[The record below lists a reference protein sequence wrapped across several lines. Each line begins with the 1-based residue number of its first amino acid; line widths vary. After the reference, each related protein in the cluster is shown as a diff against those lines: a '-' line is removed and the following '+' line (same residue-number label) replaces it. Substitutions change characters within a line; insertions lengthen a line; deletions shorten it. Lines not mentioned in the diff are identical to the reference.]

1 MELNHLSSRI
11 IKAAINVHKAL
22 RPGFLESVYQSA
34 MPVEL
39 KYMELAVQ
47 SDVALPIF
55 YRGQKIHDEG
65 FRIDLVVEE
74 TVIIELRRTVAAK
87 ETH

>member
-1 MELNHLSSRI
+1 
-11 IKAAINVHKAL
+11 
-22 RPGFLESVYQSA
+22 

>member
-1 MELNHLSSRI
+1 MLRDGEAFSHDFGHL
-11 IKAAINVHKAL
+11 
-22 RPGFLESVYQSA
+22 PGQKWRRGGSDHQSA

-55 YRGQKIHDEG
+55 YRGQKIHNEG

-74 TVIIELRRTVAAK
+74 TVIIELRTTVAAK
-87 ETH
+87 ETN